1 MQFELEKDKLSNK
14 MLKVKEFEDELK
26 RKINDFEEIFKAIS
40 EVQSDLQLNEK
51 KTFLLN
57 YLQTQKKQ
65 RQ

>member
-40 EVQSDLQLNEK
+40 EV
-51 KTFLLN
+51 
-57 YLQTQKKQ
+57 
-65 RQ
+65 